1 MGIFLTTMISKG
13 ATMFSPKTE
22 YDVFPDKQEIR
33 DFSLYPEK
41 YVDRP
46 PYQRKSVWPVKKK
59 QDLMESLFRFYYIPK
74 LVLREV
80 RLGEN
85 QSVWEVVDGQQ
96 RINTAQDFFADKFK
110 LPKSLGLLDQRL
122 EGKKYSEL
130 APDLREFA
138 DKQLKYDIDI
148 IKGIYDP
155 KSPAHQN
162 IATEIFWRL
171 QQGEPLN
178 KMEVAHARLSSPV
191 RNFLAKYADDISFDY
206 DSYKPSDSNSDQ
218 HVFFN
223 LLDQRNE
230 RMQFLS
236 LLGKLLLIEKNGG
249 ACDMGDQVLCD
260 WIEETQLPSGIGDE
274 TYENQPIA
282 KGVVKCLNLFHE
294 IFKDD
299 PIIDDKNGIKEFKRE
314 YFYISLYMLLRHLQ
328 KTYAVDDELKETY
341 KQFVYDFHKRW
352 NEAKDEDHDIQ
363 LFKNNRQQNERAV
376 ETREH
381 VIRKVFFEYL
391 DDKGVEVKT
400 RDSKRAFGEMEKI
413 ELYRKQNGLCQQCLA
428 EGKSEKE
435 ARVSWKDYQADH
447 IMPWIKGGPTSL
459 DNAQV
464 LCSLHNAKKSDKV

>member
-1 MGIFLTTMISKG
+1 
-13 ATMFSPKTE
+13 MFNPQTE
-22 YDVFPDKQEIR
+22 YDVFPDKQEVR
-33 DFSLYPEK
+33 DFFLYPEK

-46 PYQRKSVWPVKKK
+46 PYQRKSVWSGQKK
-59 QDLMESLFRFYYIPK
+59 QDLMESLFRHYYIPK

-80 RLGEN
+80 RVGDN
-85 QSVWEVVDGQQ
+85 QSLWEVVDGQQ
-96 RINTAQDFFADKFK
+96 RINTVQDFFGNKFK
-110 LPKSLGLLDQRL
+110 LPKSLDSLDSRL
-122 EGKKYSEL
+122 SGKKYGEL
-130 APDLREFA
+130 TPDLREFA

-148 IKGIYDP
+148 IKGIFDP
-155 KSPAHQN
+155 QSPKHQK

-178 KMEVAHARLSSPV
+178 KMEIAHARLSSPI

-206 DSYKPSDSNSDQ
+206 PSYKPFDSNPSQ

-260 WIEETQLPSGIGDE
+260 WIDETQHPGGISDE
-274 TYENQPIA
+274 SYENEPTA
-282 KGVVKCLNLFHE
+282 KGVLKCLNLFHE

-328 KTYAVDDELKETY
+328 KTYAMDDELKATY
-341 KQFVYDFHKRW
+341 KQFVYDFHGRW
-352 NEAKDEDHDIQ
+352 NEGKDDDHDIQ

-381 VIRKVFFEYL
+381 VVRKVFFEYL
-391 DDKGVEVKT
+391 ADKGVELKT
-400 RDSKRAFGEMEKI
+400 LDSKRAFSEMEKI
-413 ELYRKQNGLCQQCLA
+413 KLYRAQNGLCQICLA
-428 EGKSEKE
+428 EGKTEKQ
-435 ARVSWKDYQADH
+435 ARVPWKDYQADH
-447 IMPWIKGGPTSL
+447 IMPWVRGGQTSM

-464 LCSLHNAKKSDKV
+464 LCSLHNAQKSDRT